1 MKLYQLIR
9 STPWP
14 DIKKAML
21 RIFKKDSYLESHMC
35 VFAQL
40 LEMSPSRSKGMR
52 INISITKET
61 GVDVYGKD
69 GTLVKEMED
78 FKYFDKKY
86 QHEHGNDEQSFA
98 IEFRPWS
105 QWLAMDIDP
114 SCYEN
119 KRTNAEIV
127 ACCLYEM
134 SFMGYT
140 DAEVQTCGKRLLK
153 RVNKAMKD
161 IKSGKAKTYTMDEV
175 KEKLHQRIK
184 DENQKRLRK

>member
-1 MKLYQLIR
+1 MGGKIMDLSL
-9 STPWP
+9 SEEEEML
-14 DIKKAML
+14 KKTARDFL
-21 RIFKKDSYLESHMC
+21 TDKCPK
-35 VFAQL
+35 
-40 LEMSPSRSKGMR
+40 
-52 INISITKET
+52 
-61 GVDVYGKD
+61 
-69 GTLVKEMED
+69 TLVKEMED